1 MATAKASPKKK
12 STPKTVDK
20 KITAKKAP
28 STKAAAPK
36 KAVAKKVAPK
46 KTAVKKVSTKKT
58 SAMTRF
64 ERYKMIEVAAYYIAE
79 KNGFAGHS
87 TDYWAAAEKEID
99 KKLAKK

>member
-12 STPKTVDK
+12 PASKTPDK
-20 KITAKKAP
+20 KTTAKKAL
-28 STKAAAPK
+28 SAKVV
-36 KAVAKKVAPK
+36 AVKKVAPK
-46 KTAVKKVSTKKT
+46 KAAPKKT
-58 SAMTRF
+58 AAKKTEGMSGF